1 MKDESDKARGE
12 SPHTLR
18 ALAKYQ
24 TREKHTLMMIYDF
37 NNNRM
42 QIWAAIFYF
51 QASRE
56 IIVRILDTDDNCDNQ
71 AGEGGQEGGGGA
83 GLAAVTPVLGITE
96 VRAAETCRYWA
107 VLLSSV
113 ENNPIR

>member
-1 MKDESDKARGE
+1 
-12 SPHTLR
+12 
-18 ALAKYQ
+18 
-24 TREKHTLMMIYDF
+24 MMIYDF

-42 QIWAAIFYF
+42 QIWVAVIYF

-56 IIVRILDTDDNCDNQ
+56 IIVRMLDTDDNSDNQ
-71 AGEGGQEGGGGA
+71 AEEGGQEGGGGA